1 MIRLAKY
8 TKPYLSKVLLAVLL
22 LFALAYFDLALPA
35 YLARLVDTRILL
47 SGLEN
52 AVSHILREGSVML
65 VLSLGSMVCAVAVVF
80 ISAQVAAGMARDIR
94 RDLFARVNS
103 FSNTEF
109 DKFSTASLITRSTND
124 VTQVQLVSMMLIRI
138 VFYAPIIAV
147 GGILRLAAQNSAI
160 WWLIAVA
167 VAVLMSILA
176 LVISLSMPRF
186 RIIQSLIDRLNLI
199 GRENLAGM
207 MVVRAFNRQPFE
219 RTRFDRTNQEL
230 TMVSLFVNR
239 ATMVLMPVMTLVM
252 NVLGLVIVWAG
263 ARQVAAANM
272 QVGEVMASVLY
283 ASQIVM
289 AVLILSTIIII
300 LPRASV
306 SGNRIAEVLETAP
319 TVSDPQAPERLAPSF
334 EGAIEFRNVSF
345 RYPDAEEDALRD
357 ISFTARPGQTTALI
371 GPTGAG
377 KSTLAN
383 LILRFYDVTGGE
395 IRIDGVDIRRLTRHD
410 LRAKIGYVPQK
421 STLFSGTVESN
432 LRYGDEG
439 ASDAAMHSAV
449 SVAQV
454 ADFVATRPEGAGLPI
469 AQGGA
474 NVSGGQKQRL
484 AIARALVKKAPI
496 YIFDDSFSALDLKT
510 EADLRRALKSATGDS
525 TLLIVT
531 QRVSSIKDADQILVI
546 DEGRIAG
553 RGTHPELMR
562 TSDLYREIV
571 TSQLGAT
578 SQPGT
583 EEPA

>member
-8 TKPYLSKVLLAVLL
+8 AKPYLSKVLLAVLL
-22 LFALAYFDLALPA
+22 LFAQAYFDLALPA
-35 YLARLVDTRILL
+35 YLARLVDARILL
-47 SGLEN
+47 SGLDS

-103 FSNTEF
+103 FSNAEF
-109 DKFSTASLITRSTND
+109 DKFSTASLVTRSTND

-334 EGAIEFRNVSF
+334 EGAIEFHSVSF

-395 IRIDGVDIRRLTRHD
+395 IRIDGIDIRRLTRHD

-432 LRYGDEG
+432 LRYGDES
-439 ASDAAMHSAV
+439 ASDAAIHSAV
-449 SVAQV
+449 TVAQV
-454 ADFVATRPEGAGLPI
+454 ADFVATRPEGAGLAI

>member
-8 TKPYLSKVLLAVLL
+8 AKPYLSKVLLAVLL
-22 LFALAYFDLALPA
+22 LFAQAYFDLALPA
-35 YLARLVDTRILL
+35 YLARLVDARILL
-47 SGLEN
+47 SGLDS

-103 FSNTEF
+103 FSNAEF
-109 DKFSTASLITRSTND
+109 DKFSTASLVTRSTND

-395 IRIDGVDIRRLTRHD
+395 IRIDGIDIRRLTRHD

-432 LRYGDEG
+432 LRYGDES
-439 ASDAAMHSAV
+439 ASDAAIHSAV
-449 SVAQV
+449 TVAQV
-454 ADFVATRPEGAGLPI
+454 ADFVATRPEGAGLAI

>member
-8 TKPYLSKVLLAVLL
+8 AKPYLSKVLLAVLL
-22 LFALAYFDLALPA
+22 LFAQAYFDLALPA

-52 AVSHILREGSVML
+52 AASHILREGSVML

>member
-1 MIRLAKY
+1 
-8 TKPYLSKVLLAVLL
+8 
-22 LFALAYFDLALPA
+22 
-35 YLARLVDTRILL
+35 
-47 SGLEN
+47 
-52 AVSHILREGSVML
+52 ML

-103 FSNTEF
+103 FSNAEF
-109 DKFSTASLITRSTND
+109 DKFSTASLVTRSTND

-186 RIIQSLIDRLNLI
+186 RIIQSLIDRINLI

-395 IRIDGVDIRRLTRHD
+395 IRIDGIDIRRLTRHD

-432 LRYGDEG
+432 LRYGDES
-439 ASDAAMHSAV
+439 ASDAAIHSAV
-449 SVAQV
+449 TVAQV
-454 ADFVATRPEGAGLPI
+454 ADFVATRPEGAGLAI

>member
-1 MIRLAKY
+1 
-8 TKPYLSKVLLAVLL
+8 
-22 LFALAYFDLALPA
+22 
-35 YLARLVDTRILL
+35 
-47 SGLEN
+47 
-52 AVSHILREGSVML
+52 
-65 VLSLGSMVCAVAVVF
+65 
-80 ISAQVAAGMARDIR
+80 
-94 RDLFARVNS
+94 
-103 FSNTEF
+103 
-109 DKFSTASLITRSTND
+109 
-124 VTQVQLVSMMLIRI
+124 
-138 VFYAPIIAV
+138 
-147 GGILRLAAQNSAI
+147 
-160 WWLIAVA
+160 
-167 VAVLMSILA
+167 
-176 LVISLSMPRF
+176 
-186 RIIQSLIDRLNLI
+186 
-199 GRENLAGM
+199 
-207 MVVRAFNRQPFE
+207 
-219 RTRFDRTNQEL
+219 
-230 TMVSLFVNR
+230 
-239 ATMVLMPVMTLVM
+239 LMPVMTLVM

-432 LRYGDEG
+432 LRYGDES
-439 ASDAAMHSAV
+439 ASDAAIHSAV
-449 SVAQV
+449 TVAQV
-454 ADFVATRPEGAGLPI
+454 ADFVATRPEGGGLPI